1 MNIVSHYIRDNI
13 LVAAICT
20 LLAGAIIS
28 LSIVFPLL
36 PFLPIAFAIGIA
48 AIWLAVKNNEFGLYA
63 FAFASAMISLKSRS
77 IDSGIIDVLA
87 GMIIIGVALS
97 TFIKVRVL
105 SNQRFFS
112 SPLQYILCAYYLYTF
127 FLGIVGIAFWNI
139 SPDTWFRESLIQL
152 PLIIIPVLM
161 RLAFEKDKDRVLKRF
176 LYIVAVIW
184 FVTVT
189 VNLIV
194 FRQNV
199 AKAYYLFE
207 TGRSSME
214 ISIPSLCL
222 FAFVSLSVVASTVQK
237 RVLLFAALYTIVAIG
252 LSLFRTL
259 WLVDA
264 MLLPFIVYLMHADE
278 RKRGIRFLIL
288 MTVAVVIVLIIL
300 STLVPFIGLFLK
312 SLLLRLLY
320 SSAVTTDPSLVN
332 RYIEWNSVWET
343 IRQAPIIGYGYGAT
357 YFDYNWILGYS
368 YHYGFTHNGYL
379 YLMLKSG
386 IVGGIILSIGYVL
399 FIIKGLRYS
408 LLKNVDAFHRAL
420 FRAGVAFLIGLL
432 FTNITLNALAQR
444 DAVFWISVIWG
455 YFLYIDQK
463 SQHHSNF

>member
-1 MNIVSHYIRDNI
+1 VF
-13 LVAAICT
+13 
-20 LLAGAIIS
+20 AGA
-28 LSIVFPLL
+28 LVFTSIAFPLL
-36 PFLPIAFAIGIA
+36 PFLPILLAIAIVTVWFAA
-48 AIWLAVKNNEFGLYA
+48 TNDEFGLYA
-63 FAFASAMISLKSRS
+63 FALASTMVSLKSRTA
-77 IDSGIIDVLA
+77 DSGMIDIFA

-97 TFIKVRVL
+97 TIVKVRIL

-112 SPLQYILCAYYLYTF
+112 SPLQYILCAYYLYAF
-127 FLGIVGIAFWNI
+127 LLGIVGIAFWNI
-139 SPDTWFRESLIQL
+139 SANTWFRESLIQL

-161 RLAFEKDKDRVLKRF
+161 RLAFDKDKDRVLKRF
-176 LYIVAVIW
+176 LYVVVAIW

-222 FAFVSLSVVASTVQK
+222 FTFVSLSAVVNKVQK

-264 MLLPFIVYLMHADE
+264 MLLPFIVYLMYTDE
-278 RKRGIRFLIL
+278 RKSGMRFLL
-288 MTVAVVIVLIIL
+288 SMTIAVAIMLIVL
-300 STLVPFIGLFLK
+300 STLVPFIGLFLQ

-379 YLMLKSG
+379 YLLLKSG
-386 IVGGIILSIGYVL
+386 LVGSIILSSAYIL
-399 FIIKGLRYS
+399 FIIKGLKYS
-408 LLKNVDAFHRAL
+408 LLQNVDAFHRAL

-432 FTNITLNALAQR
+432 FTNITLNALALR
-444 DAVFWISVIWG
+444 DSVFWVSVIFG
-455 YFLYIDQK
+455 YILYFEKK
-463 SQHHSNF
+463 STST